1 MYLHN
6 EIFKCYILFKMP
18 ADNKAIDTSQ
28 TSIARY
34 PTLKGE
40 KVSARSD
47 RTKRRSF
54 QNISNKQQQL
64 NFT

>member
-1 MYLHN
+1 
-6 EIFKCYILFKMP
+6 MP

>member
-28 TSIARY
+28 TSIARC
-34 PTLKGE
+34 PTLKGG

-54 QNISNKQQQL
+54 
-64 NFT
+64 